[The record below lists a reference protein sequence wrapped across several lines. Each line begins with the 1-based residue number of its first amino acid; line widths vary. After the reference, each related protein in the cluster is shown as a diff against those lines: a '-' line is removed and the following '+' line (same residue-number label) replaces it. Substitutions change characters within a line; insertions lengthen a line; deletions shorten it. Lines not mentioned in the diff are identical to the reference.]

1 MINDSINRFLGVL
14 CYPFVSMDMFRQEL
28 IREYIETVKVC
39 EHKAAKQILDRL
51 RSRLIVYIQQN
62 YNIYSYDEI
71 YLYLEKCYLY
81 DAEGYRDE
89 LELYQHTVCRMARAL
104 ISHRDG
110 KIVFKYW
117 KNEEDEKLFGGFA

>member
-28 IREYIETVKVC
+28 IREYIESVKSVRTQSG
-39 EHKAAKQILDRL
+39 KTDLDRL

-89 LELYQHTVCRMARAL
+89 LELYQHTVCRMARP
-104 ISHRDG
+104 
-110 KIVFKYW
+110 
-117 KNEEDEKLFGGFA
+117 

>member
-14 CYPFVSMDMFRQEL
+14 CYPFASMDMFRQEL
-28 IREYIETVKVC
+28 IRDYIETVKVC

-71 YLYLEKCYLY
+71 YLYLEKCYL
-81 DAEGYRDE
+81 
-89 LELYQHTVCRMARAL
+89 
-104 ISHRDG
+104 
-110 KIVFKYW
+110 
-117 KNEEDEKLFGGFA
+117 